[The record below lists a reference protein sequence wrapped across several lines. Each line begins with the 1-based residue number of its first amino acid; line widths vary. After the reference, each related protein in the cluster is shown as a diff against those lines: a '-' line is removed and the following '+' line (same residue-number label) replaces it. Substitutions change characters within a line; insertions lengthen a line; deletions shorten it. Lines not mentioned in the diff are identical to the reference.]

1 MAQPAGIA
9 GPVGFV
15 GLGTMGSAMSSHLI
29 EAGHQVI
36 GYDPAAAARDAHAAR
51 GGIAAGSPAEVAA
64 SAGLV
69 VTSLPSAAALAQVL
83 GGPDGL
89 VAGAAGAARAA
100 GAAGAAGVAGAAGA
114 GAAGAGAAG
123 AGAAGEGRLIVLE
136 TSTLTLADK
145 TAGRQALAGCGGTML
160 DCPLSGT
167 GAQAQRKDLVAY
179 LSGDAA
185 AKARARPV
193 LAAMTRQVY
202 DVGAFGNGMKLKIV
216 ANLLV
221 TVHNLAAAE
230 ALVLAEQAGLDLAM
244 VLTAI
249 GDGAGTSRMFEV
261 RGPAMA
267 AQDYGQ
273 PGIRARVY
281 DKDIAIIAAF
291 AAELRSPTPLFSLA
305 TAFYQAALA
314 QGHGED
320 DTSSVHAVL
329 RRLAPGRPPGAP
341 DDP

>member
-1 MAQPAGIA
+1 MTQPAGVT

-15 GLGTMGSAMSSHLI
+15 GLGVMGSAMSSHLLA
-29 EAGHQVI
+29 AGYQVI
-36 GYDPAAAARDAHAAR
+36 GYDVAEPARDAHRSR
-51 GGIAAGSPAEVAA
+51 GGRVAGSAAEVAA
-64 SAGLV
+64 SVGLV
-69 VTSLPSAAALAQVL
+69 VTSLPSAAALAEVL
-83 GGPDGL
+83 AEVLAGRGGP
-89 VAGAAGAARAA
+89 AAGAT
-100 GAAGAAGVAGAAGA
+100 GGA
-114 GAAGAGAAG
+114 GAAAEAGG
-123 AGAAGEGRLIVLE
+123 LIVVE

-145 TAGRQALAGCGGTML
+145 EAGQRALAGCGGTLL

-179 LSGDAA
+179 LSGDEA

-230 ALVLAEQAGLDLAM
+230 ALVLAEQAGLDLAT
-244 VLTAI
+244 VLTAV

-267 AQDYGQ
+267 AQDYAQ
-273 PGIRARVY
+273 PGIRAQVY
-281 DKDIAIIAAF
+281 DKDIAIIAEF
-291 AAELRSPTPLFSLA
+291 AAQLRSPTPLFSLA
-305 TAFYQAALA
+305 SAFYQAALA
-314 QGHGED
+314 QGHGDD

-329 RRLAPGRPPGAP
+329 RQLAPGAPPSHPG
-341 DDP
+341 

>member
-1 MAQPAGIA
+1 MTQPAGGVT

-15 GLGTMGSAMSSHLI
+15 GLGVMGSAMSSHLI
-29 EAGHQVI
+29 GAGHRVI
-36 GYDPAAAARDAHAAR
+36 GYDVAGAARDAHAAR
-51 GGIAAGSPAEVAA
+51 GGVAASSPAEVAA
-64 SAGLV
+64 AAGLV
-69 VTSLPSAAALAQVL
+69 VTSLPSAAALAEVL
-83 GGPDGL
+83 GGL
-89 VAGAAGAARAA
+89 AEGAAARAE
-100 GAAGAAGVAGAAGA
+100 GA
-114 GAAGAGAAG
+114 GADG
-123 AGAAGEGRLIVLE
+123 LIVLD

-145 TAGRQALAGCGGTML
+145 TAGQRALAGCGGVLL
-160 DCPLSGT
+160 DCPMSGT
-167 GAQAQRKDLVAY
+167 GAQARRKDLVAY

-202 DVGAFGNGMKLKIV
+202 DVGAFGNGMKLKVV

-230 ALVLAEQAGLDLAM
+230 ALVLAEQAGLDLSM
-244 VLTAI
+244 VLTAV

-267 AQDYGQ
+267 ARDYAQ
-273 PGIRARVY
+273 PGIRAQVF

-305 TAFYQAALA
+305 SAFYQAALA
-314 QGHGED
+314 QGHGDD
-320 DTSSVHAVL
+320 DTSSVHDVL
-329 RRLAPGRPPGAP
+329 RQMALGSQPGGPS
-341 DDP
+341 

>member
-1 MAQPAGIA
+1 MTQPAGVT
-9 GPVGFV
+9 GPVGFI
-15 GLGTMGSAMSSHLI
+15 GLGVMGSAMSAHLL

-36 GYDPAAAARDAHAAR
+36 GYDVAPAARDAHAAR
-51 GGIAAGSPAEVAA
+51 GGIVAGSPAVVAA

-69 VTSLPSAAALAQVL
+69 VTSLPSAAALAEVL

-89 VAGAAGAARAA
+89 IAGAAGGA
-100 GAAGAAGVAGAAGA
+100 GSAGIAGV
-114 GAAGAGAAG
+114 
-123 AGAAGEGRLIVLE
+123 GRLIVLE

-145 TAGRQALAGCGGTML
+145 TAGRQVLAERGGTML

-202 DVGAFGNGMKLKIV
+202 DVGAFGTGMKLKIV

-267 AQDYGQ
+267 ARDYAQ
-273 PGIRARVY
+273 PGIRAQVY
-281 DKDIAIIAAF
+281 DKDIGIIAAF

-305 TAFYQAALA
+305 AAFYQAALA
-314 QGHGED
+314 QGHGDD

-329 RRLAPGRPPGAP
+329 RQLAPGG
-341 DDP
+341 

>member
-1 MAQPAGIA
+1 MTQPAGA
-9 GPVGFV
+9 TGPVGFV
-15 GLGTMGSAMSSHLI
+15 GLGVMGSAMSAHLL

-36 GYDPAAAARDAHAAR
+36 GYDVAAAARDAHAAR
-51 GGIAAGSPAEVAA
+51 GGIVAGSPADVAA

-69 VTSLPSAAALAQVL
+69 VTSLPSPAALAEVL

-89 VAGAAGAARAA
+89 AAGAARAA
-100 GAAGAAGVAGAAGA
+100 EGA
-114 GAAGAGAAG
+114 GAAGAVGL
-123 AGAAGEGRLIVLE
+123 GRLIVLE

-230 ALVLAEQAGLDLAM
+230 ALVLAERAGLDLAM

-267 AQDYGQ
+267 ARDYAQ
-273 PGIRARVY
+273 PGIRAQVY
-281 DKDIAIIAAF
+281 DKDIGIIAAF

-305 TAFYQAALA
+305 AAFYQAALA
-314 QGHGED
+314 QGHGDD

-329 RRLAPGRPPGAP
+329 RQLAPGGQPGTVS
-341 DDP
+341 

>member
-1 MAQPAGIA
+1 MCCNVRGADFWLGGAVAQPADFA

-15 GLGTMGSAMSSHLI
+15 GLGVMGSAMSSHLI
-29 EAGHQVI
+29 EAGHEVV
-36 GYDPAAAARDAHAAR
+36 GYDVAQAARDAHQAR
-51 GGIAAGSPAEVAA
+51 GGIAVGGPAEVAA
-64 SAGLV
+64 AASLV
-69 VTSLPSAAALAQVL
+69 VTSLPSAAALAGVL
-83 GGPDGL
+83 GGLAAGMAATGGL
-89 VAGAAGAARAA
+89 V
-100 GAAGAAGVAGAAGA
+100 
-114 GAAGAGAAG
+114 
-123 AGAAGEGRLIVLE
+123 VLE
-136 TSTLTLADK
+136 TSTLPLADK
-145 TAGRQALAGCGGTML
+145 EAGQRVLASRGGTLL
-160 DCPLSGT
+160 DCPMSGT
-167 GAQAQRKDLVAY
+167 GAQARNKDLVAY
-179 LSGDAA
+179 LSGAAA

-267 AQDYGQ
+267 ARDYAQ
-273 PGIRARVY
+273 PGIRAQVY
-281 DKDIAIIAAF
+281 DKDIGIIAAF

-305 TAFYQAALA
+305 AAFYQAALA
-314 QGHGED
+314 QGHGDD

-329 RRLAPGRPPGAP
+329 RQLAPGTLG
-341 DDP
+341 

>member
-1 MAQPAGIA
+1 VTQPAGVT
-9 GPVGFV
+9 GPVGFI
-15 GLGTMGSAMSSHLI
+15 GLGVMGSAMSAHLL

-36 GYDPAAAARDAHAAR
+36 GYDVAPAARDAHAAR
-51 GGIAAGSPAEVAA
+51 GGIMAGSPAAVAA
-64 SAGLV
+64 AAGLV
-69 VTSLPSAAALAQVL
+69 VTSLPSAAALAEVL

-89 VAGAAGAARAA
+89 IAGDAGGA
-100 GAAGAAGVAGAAGA
+100 GPAGVAGA
-114 GAAGAGAAG
+114 
-123 AGAAGEGRLIVLE
+123 GRLIVLE

-145 TAGRQALAGCGGTML
+145 TAGGQALAERGGTML

-267 AQDYGQ
+267 ARDYAQ
-273 PGIRARVY
+273 PGIRAQVY
-281 DKDIAIIAAF
+281 DKDIGIIAAF

-305 TAFYQAALA
+305 AAFYQAALA
-314 QGHGED
+314 QGHGDD

-329 RRLAPGRPPGAP
+329 RQLAPGTLG
-341 DDP
+341 

>member
-1 MAQPAGIA
+1 MTQPAGVT

-15 GLGTMGSAMSSHLI
+15 GLGVMGSAMSAHLL

-36 GYDPAAAARDAHAAR
+36 GYDVATAARDAHAAR
-51 GGIAAGSPAEVAA
+51 GGIVAGSPAEVAA
-64 SAGLV
+64 AAGLV
-69 VTSLPSAAALAQVL
+69 VTSLPSAAALAEVL
-83 GGPDGL
+83 ARPDGL
-89 VAGAAGAARAA
+89 AAGAARAA
-100 GAAGAAGVAGAAGA
+100 GAAGAAGAVGL
-114 GAAGAGAAG
+114 
-123 AGAAGEGRLIVLE
+123 GRLIVLE

-145 TAGRQALAGCGGTML
+145 AAGRQALAGCGGTML

-202 DVGAFGNGMKLKIV
+202 DVGTFGNGMKLKIV

-267 AQDYGQ
+267 ARDYAQ
-273 PGIRARVY
+273 PGIRAQVY
-281 DKDIAIIAAF
+281 DKDIGIIAAF

-305 TAFYQAALA
+305 AAFYQAALA
-314 QGHGED
+314 QGHGDD

-329 RRLAPGRPPGAP
+329 RQLAPGAQPGTLS
-341 DDP
+341 

>member
-1 MAQPAGIA
+1 MTQPAGVT

-15 GLGTMGSAMSSHLI
+15 GLGVMGSAMSAHVL

-36 GYDPAAAARDAHAAR
+36 GYDVAAAARDAHAAR
-51 GGIAAGSPAEVAA
+51 GGIVAGSPAEVAA
-64 SAGLV
+64 AAGLV
-69 VTSLPSAAALAQVL
+69 VTSLPSAAALAEVL

-89 VAGAAGAARAA
+89 AAGAARAA
-100 GAAGAAGVAGAAGA
+100 GGTGAAGA
-114 GAAGAGAAG
+114 VGL
-123 AGAAGEGRLIVLE
+123 GRLIVLE

-230 ALVLAEQAGLDLAM
+230 ALVLAERAGLDLAM

-267 AQDYGQ
+267 ARDYAQ
-273 PGIRARVY
+273 PGIRAQVY
-281 DKDIAIIAAF
+281 DKDIGIIAAF

-305 TAFYQAALA
+305 AAFYQAALA
-314 QGHGED
+314 QGHGDD

-329 RRLAPGRPPGAP
+329 RQLAPGA
-341 DDP
+341 

>member
-1 MAQPAGIA
+1 
-9 GPVGFV
+9 
-15 GLGTMGSAMSSHLI
+15 
-29 EAGHQVI
+29 
-36 GYDPAAAARDAHAAR
+36 
-51 GGIAAGSPAEVAA
+51 
-64 SAGLV
+64 
-69 VTSLPSAAALAQVL
+69 
-83 GGPDGL
+83 
-89 VAGAAGAARAA
+89 
-100 GAAGAAGVAGAAGA
+100 
-114 GAAGAGAAG
+114 
-123 AGAAGEGRLIVLE
+123 
-136 TSTLTLADK
+136 
-145 TAGRQALAGCGGTML
+145 ML

-267 AQDYGQ
+267 ARDYAQ
-273 PGIRARVY
+273 PGIRAQVY
-281 DKDIAIIAAF
+281 DKDIGIIAAF

-305 TAFYQAALA
+305 AAFYQAALA
-314 QGHGED
+314 QGHGDD

-329 RRLAPGRPPGAP
+329 RQLAPGGEPSAP
-341 DDP
+341 SD